1 MNEDLAKIFKA
12 LSDNNRLILLKRIA
26 DGENCG
32 CTLINKLDIT
42 QPTMT
47 YHLNILEDAGLITS
61 KKEGTWRKMS
71 LNENTI
77 KLVTEY
83 LMSIT

>member
-1 MNEDLAKIFKA
+1 
-12 LSDNNRLILLKRIA
+12 
-26 DGENCG
+26 
-32 CTLINKLDIT
+32 
-42 QPTMT
+42 MT
-47 YHLNILEDAGLITS
+47 YHLNILENAGLITS

-71 LNENTI
+71 LNENTL